1 MPILESRAIYKT
13 YQQGCIKFDAICGVD
28 VKFFAGEFA
37 AVVGRSGSG
46 KTTLLNILGGLDR
59 PTAGEVWVDG
69 RAANQMRAGE
79 LDALR
84 RDHFGF
90 VFQFFNLISVLT
102 AYENVEYPLWQ
113 RKMSRAER
121 KERVAEALALVGL
134 ENFARHRP
142 DELSGGQQQRVAVA
156 RAIAGNP
163 RVVFAD
169 EPTGNLDFHTGQ
181 ELLCTLQELNRL
193 KKITFIVVT
202 HDSKIMDSATRQ
214 IEMRD
219 GKINYEK

>member
-1 MPILESRAIYKT
+1 
-13 YQQGCIKFDAICGVD
+13 
-28 VKFFAGEFA
+28 
-37 AVVGRSGSG
+37 
-46 KTTLLNILGGLDR
+46 
-59 PTAGEVWVDG
+59 
-69 RAANQMRAGE
+69 
-79 LDALR
+79 
-84 RDHFGF
+84 
-90 VFQFFNLISVLT
+90 
-102 AYENVEYPLWQ
+102 
-113 RKMSRAER
+113 MSRAER